1 MNCLGC
7 EVVTFS
13 TFMAFESKLDAFNYG
28 TLCIK
33 VPSDFVRPVEDNF
46 FFFFGV
52 ECDFLLF
59 QKVEVVTKQRL
70 PSLFFFFFFFFWYF
84 ELKELRDQ

>member
-46 FFFFGV
+46 FFFFF
-52 ECDFLLF
+52 FLELSAIF
-59 QKVEVVTKQRL
+59 FYFKRL
-70 PSLFFFFFFFFWYF
+70 RL
-84 ELKELRDQ
+84 